1 MIVTPE
7 VIARILTAF
16 LAIAQNNKN
25 KFDERDVQRVNDTK
39 HWWVER
45 FALVS
50 KTEEQ
55 AISKLSKCMEWRNS
69 IKINDLKDDSFP
81 QELHNL
87 GNYLQFNIDNTEIL
101 QM

>member
-1 MIVTPE
+1 MLVNAQI
-7 VIARILTAF
+7 IATILTAF

-55 AISKLSKCMEWRNS
+55 AISKLSNCMEWRNS
-69 IKINDLKDDSFP
+69 IKMNDLNDKSFP

-87 GNYLQFNIDNTEIL
+87 GNYSNFI
-101 QM
+101 